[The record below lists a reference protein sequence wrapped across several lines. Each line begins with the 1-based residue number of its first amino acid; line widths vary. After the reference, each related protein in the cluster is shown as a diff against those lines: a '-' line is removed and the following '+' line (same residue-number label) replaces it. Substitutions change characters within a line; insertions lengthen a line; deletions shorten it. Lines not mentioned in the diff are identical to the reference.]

1 TYVVKGVFADVPENS
16 HVDYD
21 VLLAMLVR
29 ERDVDDWHNSN
40 LHTYLL
46 LNSGQDQK
54 SLEAKLVPYSEKY
67 SMRSDEQSNDDY
79 RWEIQLQPLSSI
91 HLNSNIDFEHR
102 VNGNIDN
109 MYIVFLVAIMIIAI
123 SCFNYV
129 NLSNS
134 LYADRLREF
143 FVRKLHGA
151 TSSSLLKQY
160 AG

>member
-1 TYVVKGVFADVPENS
+1 
-16 HVDYD
+16 
-21 VLLAMLVR
+21 
-29 ERDVDDWHNSN
+29 
-40 LHTYLL
+40 
-46 LNSGQDQK
+46 
-54 SLEAKLVPYSEKY
+54 
-67 SMRSDEQSNDDY
+67 
-79 RWEIQLQPLSSI
+79 
-91 HLNSNIDFEHR
+91 SNIDFEHR

-160 AG
+160 AGESFLLNLIGFALAFGFAVAFSFVNGQIERWIWNEPVFYLALSIVFMSSLLFSGILPAIAISLFDPLKFVSGEYS